1 MFFVLGVSGF
11 STVSGAVENACFPTM
26 GNVYCT
32 KNGVF
37 DGPRNG
43 RKSGNAQNKKH
54 CNLANGRALPNTSG
68 GTPFSWC
75 TCPNTAHK
83 IRTIQTLHTNALPI
97 RARSGCGRGTVF
109 GLQVYC
115 ALINFWTV
123 CVHILYECKNVQMY
137 TFYSVQSTGC
147 TVYSVYTVYT
157 VYSVQGTGIS
167 YCVINWTQ
175 QQTTRIQLYAGS
187 AHTNAP
193 FDTINLHNSSLS
205 FHSA

>member
-26 GNVYCT
+26 RNVYCA

-37 DGPRNG
+37 DGLRNG
-43 RKSGNAQNKKH
+43 WKSGNAQNKKH

-97 RARSGCGRGTVF
+97 RARPGCGRGTVF

-123 CVHILYECKNVQMY
+123 CVHILYGCKNVKIY
-137 TFYSVQSTGC
+137 TIYSLQSTGC

-157 VYSVQGTGIS
+157 VYSVHG
-167 YCVINWTQ
+167 C
-175 QQTTRIQLYAGS
+175 TRVQELVRSI
-187 AHTNAP
+187 
-193 FDTINLHNSSLS
+193 
-205 FHSA
+205 